1 MDKKQYAKVVE
12 LMKRERSKKHFGK
25 NDVMAI
31 LKAQETG
38 DWSKVHESK
47 LYNKYSVDYCSLLEV
62 IHQVF

>member
-1 MDKKQYAKVVE
+1 MTKQQYEKVVE

-25 NDVMAI
+25 KDVMEI

-38 DWSKVHESK
+38 DWSKVHDSK
-47 LYNKYSVDYCSLLEV
+47 LYNKYSSEYCSLLEV